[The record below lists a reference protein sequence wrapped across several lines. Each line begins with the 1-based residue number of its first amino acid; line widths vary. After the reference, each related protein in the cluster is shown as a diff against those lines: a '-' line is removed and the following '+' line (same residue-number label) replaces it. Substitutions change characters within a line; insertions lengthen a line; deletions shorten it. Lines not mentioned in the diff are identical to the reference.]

1 MTELLTLGETMV
13 SVRTARPMRLGGDAH
28 LSIAG
33 SESNVAIGA
42 ARLGHDVTWLSAV
55 GNDEPGRLIQRTLRA
70 ENVRSRMR
78 FSDEAFTGFI
88 AFDQPSH
95 DITRVS
101 YHRRG
106 SAASTLTPEET
117 SAAVAELAPTLLHV
131 TGITPALSDTARA
144 ATLAAV
150 RTAGSDCQVSLD
162 VNYRGRLWSRTSAA
176 IALRELL
183 PHVHTVF
190 ASDDELDLL
199 TDATDPI
206 ADLLKT
212 VNTVVVTAG
221 SKGAWTHT
229 TTPTSPTSNPT
240 TPTSRTSNPATATSR
255 TNVRY
260 ARPGGDTSDPTALAS
275 PTSNPNA
282 PTSRTSEPTAPEPSA
297 EAPAEVR
304 TFHRPALPVTVVD
317 SIGAGDAFVS
327 GYLSATLDG
336 LSPEARLDR
345 ATTCG
350 AFCVTAYGDWESLPT
365 RDDLTL
371 LTHTQGT
378 ALR

>member
-1 MTELLTLGETMV
+1 MTELLTFGETMV
-13 SVRTARPMRLGGDAH
+13 SVRTARPMRLGGDAQ

-33 SESNVAIGA
+33 SESNVAIGV

-55 GNDEPGRLIQRTLRA
+55 GNDEPGRLIERTLRA
-70 ENVRSRMR
+70 ENVGTRIR
-78 FSDEAFTGFI
+78 FADDAFTGFI

-106 SAASTLTPEET
+106 SAASTLTPDET
-117 SAAVAELAPTLLHV
+117 TAAISALAPTLLHV

-150 RTAGSDCQVSLD
+150 CTAFAAGIQVSLD
-162 VNYRGRLWSRTSAA
+162 VNYRARLWTRPEAA
-176 IALRELL
+176 TALRELL
-183 PHVHTVF
+183 PHLHTVF
-190 ASDDELDLL
+190 ASDDELNLL
-199 TDATDPI
+199 TDAEDPV
-206 ADLLKT
+206 ADLLNT

-221 SKGAWTHT
+221 GKGAWSHTKTTPSSETHT
-229 TTPTSPTSNPT
+229 IHS
-240 TPTSRTSNPATATSR
+240 
-255 TNVRY
+255 
-260 ARPGGDTSDPTALAS
+260 
-275 PTSNPNA
+275 
-282 PTSRTSEPTAPEPSA
+282 
-297 EAPAEVR
+297 
-304 TFHRPALPVTVVD
+304 PALPVTVVD

-327 GYLSATLDG
+327 GYLSATLDN
-336 LSPEARLDR
+336 LAPDARLTR
-345 ATTCG
+345 ATTSG

-365 RDDLTL
+365 RQDLTL

>member
-1 MTELLTLGETMV
+1 MTDLLTLGETMV

-33 SESNVAIGA
+33 SESNVAIGV

-70 ENVRSRMR
+70 ENVDPRIR
-78 FSDEAFTGFI
+78 FADDAFTGFI

-117 SAAVAELAPTLLHV
+117 TAAVTALTPTLLHV
-131 TGITPALSDTARA
+131 TGITPALSDSARA

-150 RTAGSDCQVSLD
+150 RTASTGSTQVSLD
-162 VNYRGRLWSRTSAA
+162 VNYRARLWPRAEAA
-176 IALRELL
+176 AALRELL

-199 TDATDPI
+199 TDAADPI
-206 ADLLKT
+206 ADLLET
-212 VNTVVVTAG
+212 VGTVVVTAG
-221 SKGAWTHT
+221 GKGAWSHT
-229 TTPTSPTSNPT
+229 KTDSP
-240 TPTSRTSNPATATSR
+240 
-255 TNVRY
+255 
-260 ARPGGDTSDPTALAS
+260 
-275 PTSNPNA
+275 
-282 PTSRTSEPTAPEPSA
+282 
-297 EAPAEVR
+297 EVH
-304 TFHRPALPVTVVD
+304 TVHRPALPVTVVD

-327 GYLSATLDG
+327 GYLSATLDN
-336 LSPEARLDR
+336 LTPEARLDR
-345 ATTCG
+345 ATTSG

>member
-1 MTELLTLGETMV
+1 MDLLTLGETMV

-33 SESNVAIGA
+33 SESNVAIGL
-42 ARLGHDVTWLSAV
+42 ARLGHTAAWLSAV

-70 ENVRSRMR
+70 ENVDTTYVR
-78 FSDEAFTGFI
+78 FSDDSFTGFI
-88 AFDQPSH
+88 AFDQPTH

-106 SAASTLTPEET
+106 SAATTLTPDET
-117 SAAVAELAPTLLHV
+117 TAAINATNPTLLHV

-144 ATLAAV
+144 STLAAV
-150 RTAGSDCQVSLD
+150 RTASAAGTQVSLD
-162 VNYRGRLWSRTSAA
+162 VNYRARLWSRPEAA
-176 IALRELL
+176 AAVRELL

-199 TDATDPI
+199 TDAADPV
-206 ADLLKT
+206 AELLTK
-212 VNTVVVTAG
+212 VDHVIVTAG
-221 SKGAWTHT
+221 GKGAWAHSTDGT
-229 TTPTSPTSNPT
+229 I
-240 TPTSRTSNPATATSR
+240 
-255 TNVRY
+255 
-260 ARPGGDTSDPTALAS
+260 
-275 PTSNPNA
+275 
-282 PTSRTSEPTAPEPSA
+282 
-297 EAPAEVR
+297 
-304 TFHRPALPVTVVD
+304 HRPALPVTVVD

-327 GYLSATLDG
+327 GYLSATLDN
-336 LSPEARLDR
+336 LSPESRLDR
-345 ATTCG
+345 ATTSG

-365 RDDLTL
+365 REDLTL

>member
-1 MTELLTLGETMV
+1 MTDLLTLGETMV

-33 SESNVAIGA
+33 SESNVAIGV
-42 ARLGHDVTWLSAV
+42 ARLGHDAAWLSAV

-70 ENVRSRMR
+70 ENVDTAYLR
-78 FSDEAFTGFI
+78 FADDSFTGFI

-106 SAASTLTPEET
+106 SAASTLTPAEAT
-117 SAAVAELAPTLLHV
+117 AAVSVANPALLHV
-131 TGITPALSDTARA
+131 TGITPALSDSARA

-150 RTAGSDCQVSLD
+150 RTASAAGVQVSLD
-162 VNYRGRLWSRTSAA
+162 VNYRARLWSRAEAAAA
-176 IALRELL
+176 IRELL

-199 TDATDPI
+199 TDAADPV
-206 ADLLKT
+206 AELLKSIDH
-212 VNTVVVTAG
+212 VVVTAG
-221 SKGAWTHT
+221 GKGAWAH
-229 TTPTSPTSNPT
+229 
-240 TPTSRTSNPATATSR
+240 
-255 TNVRY
+255 
-260 ARPGGDTSDPTALAS
+260 
-275 PTSNPNA
+275 
-282 PTSRTSEPTAPEPSA
+282 SA
-297 EAPAEVR
+297 DGAI
-304 TFHRPALPVTVVD
+304 HRPALPVTVVD

-327 GYLSATLDG
+327 GYLSATLDD
-336 LSPEARLDR
+336 LSPESRLER
-345 ATTCG
+345 ATTSG

-365 RDDLTL
+365 REDLTL

>member
-1 MTELLTLGETMV
+1 MTDLLTLGETMV

-33 SESNVAIGA
+33 SESNVAIGV
-42 ARLGHDVTWLSAV
+42 ARLGHDVVWLSAV

-70 ENVRSRMR
+70 ENVRPRLR
-78 FSDEAFTGFI
+78 FADDAFTGFI

-117 SAAVAELAPTLLHV
+117 TAAVEALTPTLLHV
-131 TGITPALSDTARA
+131 TGITPALSESARA

-150 RTAGSDCQVSLD
+150 RAASTAQVSLD
-162 VNYRGRLWSRTSAA
+162 VNYRARLWSRPEAA
-176 IALRELL
+176 EALRELL

-199 TDATDPI
+199 TDAPDPI
-206 ADLLKT
+206 ADLLAGPSVTT
-212 VNTVVVTAG
+212 VIVTAG
-221 SKGAWTHT
+221 AKGAWSHT
-229 TTPTSPTSNPT
+229 TS
-240 TPTSRTSNPATATSR
+240 
-255 TNVRY
+255 
-260 ARPGGDTSDPTALAS
+260 
-275 PTSNPNA
+275 
-282 PTSRTSEPTAPEPSA
+282 
-297 EAPAEVR
+297 PAETPSTEVH
-304 TFHRPALPVTVVD
+304 TIHRPALPVTVVD

-345 ATTCG
+345 ATTSG

>member
-1 MTELLTLGETMV
+1 MTDLLTLGETMV

-33 SESNVAIGA
+33 SESNVAIGV
-42 ARLGHDVTWLSAV
+42 ARLGHDAAWLSAV

-70 ENVRSRMR
+70 ENVDTTYLR
-78 FSDEAFTGFI
+78 FSDDSFTGFI

-106 SAASTLTPEET
+106 SAASTLTPAET
-117 SAAVAELAPTLLHV
+117 TAAVESAAPTLLHV
-131 TGITPALSDTARA
+131 TGITPALSETARA

-150 RTAGSDCQVSLD
+150 RTASAAGTQVSLD
-162 VNYRGRLWSRTSAA
+162 VNYRARLWSRPEAAAA
-176 IALRELL
+176 IRELL

-199 TDATDPI
+199 TDASDPI
-206 ADLLKT
+206 ADLLKS
-212 VNTVVVTAG
+212 VDHVVVTAG
-221 SKGAWTHT
+221 GKGAWAH
-229 TTPTSPTSNPT
+229 
-240 TPTSRTSNPATATSR
+240 
-255 TNVRY
+255 
-260 ARPGGDTSDPTALAS
+260 
-275 PTSNPNA
+275 
-282 PTSRTSEPTAPEPSA
+282 SA
-297 EAPAEVR
+297 EG
-304 TFHRPALPVTVVD
+304 TIHRPALPVTVVD

-327 GYLSATLDG
+327 GYLSATLDN
-336 LSPEARLDR
+336 LSPESRLER
-345 ATTCG
+345 ASTTG

-365 RDDLTL
+365 RSDLTL

>member
-1 MTELLTLGETMV
+1 MTDLLTLGETMV
-13 SVRTARPMRLGGDAH
+13 SVRTERPMRLGGDAH

-33 SESNVAIGA
+33 SESNVAIGV

-70 ENVRSRMR
+70 ENVNTRIR
-78 FSDEAFTGFI
+78 FSDDAFTGFI

-106 SAASTLTPEET
+106 SAASTLTP
-117 SAAVAELAPTLLHV
+117 AEVVEAITALSPTLLHV

-144 ATLAAV
+144 AALAAV
-150 RTAGSDCQVSLD
+150 RTASAAGIQVSLD
-162 VNYRGRLWSRTSAA
+162 VNYRARLWSRTSAA

-183 PHVHTVF
+183 PHIHTVF

-199 TDATDPI
+199 TDAEDAV
-206 ADLLKT
+206 ADLLHSVK
-212 VNTVVVTAG
+212 NVVVTAG
-221 SKGAWTHT
+221 GKGAWSHT
-229 TTPTSPTSNPT
+229 VAGSSSSSPTTGTPTDAPHPAGS
-240 TPTSRTSNPATATSR
+240 PATSAGPAGS
-255 TNVRY
+255 
-260 ARPGGDTSDPTALAS
+260 S
-275 PTSNPNA
+275 PSVAGPAGT
-282 PTSRTSEPTAPEPSA
+282 SA
-297 EAPAEVR
+297 EVQ
-304 TFHRPALPVTVVD
+304 TIHCPALPVTVVD

-327 GYLSATLDG
+327 GYLSATLDN
-336 LSPEARLDR
+336 LSPEARLTR
-345 ATTCG
+345 ATTSG

-365 RDDLTL
+365 REDLTL